1 MRVQNSLLALAAAA
15 SLSFAGT
22 AQAQIA
28 AHGEVRY
35 ADAKKIVDACV
46 AEATKL
52 GKPVT
57 VAVLNQ
63 RGDLLSLA
71 SLDGAD
77 IFSSTI
83 AQKKASTALRFGK
96 PSKAMDGIP
105 ADVKA
110 ALDLF
115 THAGGLP
122 ILVGGHV
129 VGAVGASGMGPGEED
144 CAAHA
149 IEAAL
154 K

>member
-1 MRVQNSLLALAAAA
+1 MRFTTSLLGLSAALA
-15 SLSFAGT
+15 LSFAGS

-35 ADAKKIVDACV
+35 ADAKKIVETCV

-63 RGDLLSLA
+63 RGDLLALA

-96 PSKAMDGIP
+96 PSKAMDPIP
-105 ADVKA
+105 ADVKTI
-110 ALDLF
+110 LDLF
-115 THAGGLP
+115 TRAGGLP
-122 ILVGGHV
+122 ILVDGHV
-129 VGAVGASGMGPGEED
+129 VGAVGASGMGAGEED